1 MEKGDEV
8 TTYHGIAAVF
18 LVDDVGATARW
29 YRDMLGFRFNT
40 FPDVEPFEWASLIQG
55 GAEIMLQRAPGYRRP
70 DLDAFRT
77 GGVWNAYLYVTG
89 VDALHERI
97 KDQVTIRRAPCDQPY
112 ALREIEIADPN
123 GYVLALGEQIK
134 GQ

>member
-1 MEKGDEV
+1 MAMADER
-8 TTYHGIAAVF
+8 TTWHGIAAVF

-40 FPDVEPFEWASLIQG
+40 FPDSEPFEWASLIRG
-55 GAEIMLQRAPGYRRP
+55 GAEIMLQRAAGYRKP
-70 DLDAFRT
+70 DLDPLRP

-97 KDQVTIRRAPCDQPY
+97 KDQVVVRRAPCDQPY
-112 ALREIEIADPN
+112 DLRELEIADPN
-123 GYVLALGEQIK
+123 GYVLALGEQI
-134 GQ
+134 GAR